1 MFNNFVDHALY
12 TEYRLFN
19 KTGCKFTMT
28 NVYFKKENDIIL
40 NGTLCKEGINLCCV
54 HHLQITKNVP
64 PAAAGQGPFSSSCL
78 PWVSCSALTPAGVP
92 PSGLFIVESVLI
104 CFIMKNKFAKVYW
117 YAFLYRHI
125 KFNFGVGAE
134 CVAWLYTWLACVYF
148 DFVTC
153 NLLFTMRGFL

>member
-1 MFNNFVDHALY
+1 M
-12 TEYRLFN
+12 LFTQSTAYLIRRDVN
-19 KTGCKFTMT
+19 LQWQMCILRKKMT
-28 NVYFKKENDIIL
+28 LFWMV
-40 NGTLCKEGINLCCV
+40 LCAKRRINLCCV
-54 HHLQITKNVP
+54 HHLQITKKSS
-64 PAAAGQGPFSSSCL
+64 ASCCRAGRSHRPVC
-78 PWVSCSALTPAGVP
+78 PVSCSALTPTDLP
-92 PSGLFIVESVLI
+92 PSRLFIVESVLI

-125 KFNFGVGAE
+125 KIQLVVGAE